1 MSDNFER
8 ALAESLKNDPVL
20 KDVPAFSKKEKIKTL
35 IAKQQE
41 EINQLA
47 GSKSA
52 GKAELSAL
60 GPLVAASHRK
70 FKEQLALL
78 AKLKGEAEALGA
90 QLAKTEQEKT
100 MVSGLE
106 EGLTAKYKAL
116 IETLKAEENK
126 LSEDLKAYMDTRQ
139 AEIDG
144 EQKKFNELREQKLDQ
159 EHRAKFLAEKKE
171 KVFSQVDKFLE
182 ARDALLKEKT
192 REIGELEEKLTS
204 SLQMLLSTAEVDE
217 SKVKAASE
225 FVEKHKPAFE
235 ATTDRWAALS
245 RPPDPAAA
253 LIESIS
259 ALIGK
264 VQSLKSTTEKETTSL
279 REKLRENVVKVN
291 GFVKENADLLAA
303 LKAEEAKTAMFE
315 KLEAELLAKAK
326 ASS

>member
-20 KDVPAFSKKEKIKTL
+20 RDVPAFSKKEKIKTL

-41 EINQLA
+41 EINQLS
-47 GSKSA
+47 GSKSG

-60 GPLVAASHRK
+60 GPFIAASQKR

-78 AKLKGEAEALGA
+78 AKLKAEGEALGA
-90 QLAKTEQEKT
+90 QLAKAEQEKT

-106 EGLTAKYKAL
+106 EGLTAKYKTL
-116 IETLKAEENK
+116 IETLKTEENR
-126 LSEDLKAYMDTRQ
+126 LSEDLKTYMDTRQ
-139 AEIDG
+139 AEIDT

-217 SKVKAASE
+217 SKVKAAGE
-225 FVEKHKPAFE
+225 FVEKHKAAFE

-259 ALIGK
+259 AQIGK

-279 REKLRENVVKVN
+279 REKLRENVTKVN